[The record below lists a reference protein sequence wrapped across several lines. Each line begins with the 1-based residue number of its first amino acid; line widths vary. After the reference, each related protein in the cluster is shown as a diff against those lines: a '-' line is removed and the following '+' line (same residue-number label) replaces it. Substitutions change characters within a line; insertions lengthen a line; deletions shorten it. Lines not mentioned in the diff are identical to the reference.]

1 MTIPDEAVE
10 AARQALHRV
19 RWERMKRMIE
29 GDRRAM
35 GEREPGDPPDMQEDA
50 RAALEA
56 AAPHLY
62 PASGEVGEVVKNID
76 RLEALAWAALKAA
89 PGEWECDCQDS
100 EGAYGAGPDARHGF
114 KVPVLYAGG
123 KQVLTADG
131 SEIALVREEY
141 DEGGGSAWDDTS
153 MDVVDYVVA
162 ANPVVILALL
172 SALSEAT
179 ERAGRMERER
189 DEARQGERNLSEHAR
204 KVAGEANEA
213 FGVVEHMDE
222 FWDACGYPSN
232 RGHLTPAEQVSALV
246 RERDDAETRAQS
258 AQAEATR
265 LKEKLDEAGKLLSPL
280 ASAAGF
286 IDSETT
292 GFQDD
297 DTLDLTLEDI
307 VLERIKIS
315 HLRAALRWTEE
326 ASQGEGE

>member
-189 DEARQGERNLSEHAR
+189 DEERER
-204 KVAGEANEA
+204 
-213 FGVVEHMDE
+213 
-222 FWDACGYPSN
+222 
-232 RGHLTPAEQVSALV
+232 AERAEG
-246 RERDDAETRAQS
+246 ERDDAIARWCIRMADVR
-258 AQAEATR
+258 EASGIGV
-265 LKEKLDEAGKLLSPL
+265 KPMLDEVPGAIKERIDAIEAKTKRTETLIAKARTLSDTLKAYGYPV
-280 ASAAGF
+280 SAAHWANASGQM
-286 IDSETT
+286 SV
-292 GFQDD
+292 QARA
-297 DTLDLTLEDI
+297 L
-307 VLERIKIS
+307 
-315 HLRAALRWTEE
+315 HLAAEGLIEGLAALRWTEE